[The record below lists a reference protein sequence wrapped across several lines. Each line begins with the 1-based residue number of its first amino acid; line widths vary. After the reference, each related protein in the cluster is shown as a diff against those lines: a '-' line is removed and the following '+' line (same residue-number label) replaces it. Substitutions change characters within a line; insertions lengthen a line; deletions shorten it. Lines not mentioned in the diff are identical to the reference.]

1 MSCFTQVASD
11 TSLSLEW
18 ARRAR
23 PECIDLKL
31 LGNSY
36 QVFQRLRMY
45 GSSSVEMLAF
55 ITKVDCSK
63 ENKAGDT

>member
-1 MSCFTQVASD
+1 MSCITQVASD

-31 LGNSY
+31 LGNSC

-45 GSSSVEMLAF
+45 DSSWVEMLAF
-55 ITKVDCSK
+55 ITKIELCERK
-63 ENKAGDT
+63 

>member
-1 MSCFTQVASD
+1 MSCITQVASD

-31 LGNSY
+31 LGNSC
-36 QVFQRLRMY
+36 QMFQRLRMY
-45 GSSSVEMLAF
+45 GRTSVKMLAF
-55 ITKVDCSK
+55 ITKVELLERK
-63 ENKAGDT
+63 